1 MRDQRGHN
9 PPRFRTRLILLL
21 VGLLVAALGV
31 TTAAVLTTSAAS
43 IEEQA
48 REELAVGGRVF
59 QSLVAAR
66 EEQLLDNAE
75 LLADDFGFREA
86 VASGDAP
93 TIASALRNH
102 GGRIGADA
110 AMVASVD
117 GDMIADAEGERDA
130 RFPFPQ
136 LLERA
141 EAQGKAAGIVVLDN
155 RPVQLVL
162 VPVRA
167 PQHVAWTALGF
178 ELDAPLARHL
188 ADVTGL
194 EVSFAIASGNGE
206 PYLAST
212 LPQGARQ
219 ALTNALTGTSPL
231 SKQGDMLPL
240 GSGDWF
246 TLTQDL
252 GLDNN
257 VIAILQ
263 GSVAAAMA
271 TYHELRN
278 QLLVIASAALLAT
291 LLAGTLFAR
300 RLTRPV
306 NALAE
311 AAARMAA
318 GDYSTAVAKQR
329 DAEFRQVADAFDG
342 MQSAIAQRESQI
354 LHQARHDPLTGLPNR
369 GHALDLLQG
378 HTSGARPDQELL
390 VVVFRIA
397 DFRSINDQLGQSIG
411 DAVLQEVARRIEAVG
426 DPVLFGSR
434 LGNREFLLTIDG
446 DTRSWDEERLRG
458 LLRTLGAPMH
468 LRGVQVQMSLQG
480 GLARCPEHGD
490 DAAMLLRCAEL
501 GLTRARAADTAL
513 ASYQPG
519 DDEAHRRRLAL
530 IAALPGAAEAG
541 HLHAL
546 FQPQIALEDGR
557 LLGLEALMRWEDP
570 TLGRVPPDEFI
581 PLAEQSGHVGTL
593 TRWMLDQAL
602 GQCGQWRRAGR
613 DLHVSVNLSA
623 RDLGDAGLLQAVVR
637 SLAAHDVP
645 AAALVLEVTETT
657 LTHDPATAE
666 ATLRALRDLGV
677 RLAIDD
683 FGTGYAFL
691 GQLKRLPVHELKIDR
706 EFVMELNNADIAIVR
721 SSVELGHR
729 LGLRVVAE
737 GVENAEI
744 QEALRGFGCDI
755 GQGYGIARPMA
766 ADALNTWMAE
776 RDGNADPRPESGVA
790 ESVKCPGRRAGRTAV
805 FNNTRRT
812 RYGRMGEARRP
823 RAGADRMQRYGDRR
837 RPVAGDRRADA
848 TGRERRRGHRALGC
862 AGRLRHRGAG
872 RRDGV
877 HHPRQSGGL
886 PAQRRRRGSDVRQP
900 PGAVRGAA
908 GVES

>member
-1 MRDQRGHN
+1 MSTTDWGERVIQGTKGNH
-9 PPRFRTRLILLL
+9 PVRFRTRLILLV
-21 VGLLVAALGV
+21 VGLLVAALAV

-43 IEEQA
+43 IEDQA

-59 QSLVAAR
+59 ESLLAAR

-102 GGRIGADA
+102 GDRIGADA

-117 GDMIADAEGERDA
+117 GDMIADADGERDA

-136 LLERA
+136 LLEKA
-141 EAQGKAAGIVVLDN
+141 ESEGKAATIVVLDD
-155 RPVQLVL
+155 RPVQMVL

-178 ELDAPLARHL
+178 QLDAPLARHL

-194 EVSFAIASGNGE
+194 EVSFAIASDNGE

-212 LPQGARQ
+212 LPQEARQ
-219 ALTNALTGTSPL
+219 ALTDALTGTSRL
-231 SKQGDMLPL
+231 SRQGDVLPL
-240 GSGDWF
+240 GSSDWF

-252 GLDNN
+252 GLDEN
-257 VIAILQ
+257 VRAILQ

-271 TYHELRN
+271 PYHELRN

-306 NALAE
+306 NALAS

-318 GDYSTAVAKQR
+318 GDYSTAVDEQR
-329 DAEFRQVADAFDG
+329 DAEFRQVAEAFDG
-342 MQSAIAQRESQI
+342 MQQAIAHRESQI
-354 LHQARHDPLTGLPNR
+354 LHQARHDTLTGLPNR
-369 GHALDLLQG
+369 GHALDLLQS
-378 HTSGARPDQELL
+378 HTGGAGANQELL
-390 VVVFRIA
+390 VLVFRIA
-397 DFRSINDQLGQSIG
+397 DFRSINDQLGQNIG
-411 DAVLQEVARRIEAVG
+411 DAVLQEVARRIETIG

-434 LGNREFLLTIDG
+434 LGNREFLLAIAG
-446 DTRSWDEERLRG
+446 NAHHWDEERLRG

-480 GLARCPEHGD
+480 GLARFPEHGD
-490 DAAMLLRCAEL
+490 EATVLLRCAEL
-501 GLTRARAADTAL
+501 GLTRAGAADTPL
-513 ASYQPG
+513 ASYLPG

-530 IAALPGAAEAG
+530 IAALPGAPEAG

-546 FQPQIALEDGR
+546 FQPQIALDDGR
-557 LLGLEALMRWEDP
+557 LLGMEALMRWEDP

-593 TRWMLDQAL
+593 TRWMLDEAL
-602 GQCGQWRRAGR
+602 SQCAQWRREGR
-613 DLHVSVNLSA
+613 ELHVSVNLSA
-623 RDLGDAGLLQAVVR
+623 RDLSDPGLLQTVVR
-637 SLAAHDVP
+637 SLATHDVP

-657 LTHDPATAE
+657 LTHDPTTAE
-666 ATLRALRDLGV
+666 ATLRALRDLGA

-706 EFVMELNNADIAIVR
+706 EFVMNLNDADIAIVR
-721 SSVELGHR
+721 SSIELGHR

-737 GVENAEI
+737 GVETEDI
-744 QEALRGFGCDI
+744 QAALRGFGCDI

-766 ADALNTWMAE
+766 ADALSTWMQEWDEKTSPPAK
-776 RDGNADPRPESGVA
+776 G
-790 ESVKCPGRRAGRTAV
+790 
-805 FNNTRRT
+805 
-812 RYGRMGEARRP
+812 
-823 RAGADRMQRYGDRR
+823 QR
-837 RPVAGDRRADA
+837 
-848 TGRERRRGHRALGC
+848 
-862 AGRLRHRGAG
+862 
-872 RRDGV
+872 
-877 HHPRQSGGL
+877 GG
-886 PAQRRRRGSDVRQP
+886 QR
-900 PGAVRGAA
+900 
-908 GVES
+908 

>member
-1 MRDQRGHN
+1 MSTTDWGERVIQGTKGNH
-9 PPRFRTRLILLL
+9 PVRFRTRLILLV
-21 VGLLVAALGV
+21 VGLLVAALAV

-43 IEEQA
+43 IEDQA

-59 QSLVAAR
+59 ESLLAAR

-102 GGRIGADA
+102 GDRIGADA

-117 GDMIADAEGERDA
+117 GDMIADADGERDA

-136 LLERA
+136 LLEKA
-141 EAQGKAAGIVVLDN
+141 ESEGKAATIVVLDD
-155 RPVQLVL
+155 RPVQMVL

-178 ELDAPLARHL
+178 QLDAPLARHL

-194 EVSFAIASGNGE
+194 EVSFAIASDNGE

-212 LPQGARQ
+212 LPQEARQ
-219 ALTNALTGTSPL
+219 ALTDALTGTSRL
-231 SKQGDMLPL
+231 SRQGDVLPL
-240 GSGDWF
+240 GSSDWF

-252 GLDNN
+252 GLDEN
-257 VIAILQ
+257 VLAILQ

-271 TYHELRN
+271 PYHELRN

-306 NALAE
+306 NALAS

-318 GDYSTAVAKQR
+318 GDYSTAVDEQR
-329 DAEFRQVADAFDG
+329 DAEFRQVAEAFDG
-342 MQSAIAQRESQI
+342 MQQAIAHRESQI
-354 LHQARHDPLTGLPNR
+354 LHQARHDTLTGLPNR
-369 GHALDLLQG
+369 GHALDLLQS
-378 HTSGARPDQELL
+378 HTGGAGANQELL
-390 VVVFRIA
+390 VLVFRIA
-397 DFRSINDQLGQSIG
+397 DFRSINDQLGQNIG
-411 DAVLQEVARRIEAVG
+411 DAVLQEVARRIETIG

-434 LGNREFLLTIDG
+434 LGNREFLLAIAG
-446 DTRSWDEERLRG
+446 NAHHWDEERLRG

-480 GLARCPEHGD
+480 GLARFPEHGD
-490 DAAMLLRCAEL
+490 DATVLLRCAEL
-501 GLTRARAADTAL
+501 GLTRAGAADTPL

-530 IAALPGAAEAG
+530 IAALPGAPEAG

-546 FQPQIALEDGR
+546 FQPQIALDDGR
-557 LLGLEALMRWEDP
+557 LLGMEALMRWEDP

-593 TRWMLDQAL
+593 TRWMLDEAL
-602 GQCGQWRRAGR
+602 SQCAQWRREGR
-613 DLHVSVNLSA
+613 ELHVSVNLSA
-623 RDLGDAGLLQAVVR
+623 RDLSDPGLLQTVVR
-637 SLAAHDVP
+637 SLATHDVP

-657 LTHDPATAE
+657 LTHDPTTAE
-666 ATLRALRDLGV
+666 ATLRALRDLGA

-706 EFVMELNNADIAIVR
+706 EFVMNLNDADIAIVR
-721 SSVELGHR
+721 SSIELGHR

-737 GVENAEI
+737 GVETEDI
-744 QEALRGFGCDI
+744 QAALRGFGCDI

-766 ADALNTWMAE
+766 ADALSTWMQEWDEKTSPPAK
-776 RDGNADPRPESGVA
+776 G
-790 ESVKCPGRRAGRTAV
+790 
-805 FNNTRRT
+805 
-812 RYGRMGEARRP
+812 
-823 RAGADRMQRYGDRR
+823 QR
-837 RPVAGDRRADA
+837 
-848 TGRERRRGHRALGC
+848 
-862 AGRLRHRGAG
+862 
-872 RRDGV
+872 
-877 HHPRQSGGL
+877 GG
-886 PAQRRRRGSDVRQP
+886 QR
-900 PGAVRGAA
+900 
-908 GVES
+908 

>member
-1 MRDQRGHN
+1 MSTTDWGERVIQGTKGNH
-9 PPRFRTRLILLL
+9 PVRFRTRLILLV
-21 VGLLVAALGV
+21 VGLLVAALAV

-43 IEEQA
+43 IEDQA

-59 QSLVAAR
+59 ESLLAAR

-102 GGRIGADA
+102 GDRIGADA

-117 GDMIADAEGERDA
+117 GDMIADADGERDA

-136 LLERA
+136 LLEKA
-141 EAQGKAAGIVVLDN
+141 ESEGKAATIVVLDD
-155 RPVQLVL
+155 RPVQMVL

-178 ELDAPLARHL
+178 QLDAPLARHL

-194 EVSFAIASGNGE
+194 EVSFAIASDNGE

-212 LPQGARQ
+212 LPQEARQ
-219 ALTNALTGTSPL
+219 ALTDALTGTSQL
-231 SKQGDMLPL
+231 SRQGDVMPL
-240 GSGDWF
+240 GSSDWF

-252 GLDNN
+252 GLDEN
-257 VIAILQ
+257 VRAILQ

-271 TYHELRN
+271 PYHELRN

-306 NALAE
+306 NALAS

-318 GDYSTAVAKQR
+318 GDYSTAVDEQR
-329 DAEFRQVADAFDG
+329 DAEFRQVAEAFDG
-342 MQSAIAQRESQI
+342 MQQAIAHRESQI
-354 LHQARHDPLTGLPNR
+354 LHQARHDTLTGLPNR
-369 GHALDLLQG
+369 GHALDLLQS
-378 HTSGARPDQELL
+378 HTGGAGANQELL
-390 VVVFRIA
+390 VLVFRIA
-397 DFRSINDQLGQSIG
+397 DFRSINDQLGQNIG
-411 DAVLQEVARRIEAVG
+411 DAVLQEVARRIETIG

-434 LGNREFLLTIDG
+434 LGNREFLLAIAG
-446 DTRSWDEERLRG
+446 NAHHWDEERLRG

-480 GLARCPEHGD
+480 GLARFPEHGD
-490 DAAMLLRCAEL
+490 DATVLLRCAEL
-501 GLTRARAADTAL
+501 GLTRAGAADTPL

-530 IAALPGAAEAG
+530 IAALPGAPEAG

-546 FQPQIALEDGR
+546 FQPQIALDDGR
-557 LLGLEALMRWEDP
+557 LLGMEALMRWEDP

-593 TRWMLDQAL
+593 TRWMLDEAL
-602 GQCGQWRRAGR
+602 SQCAQWRREGR
-613 DLHVSVNLSA
+613 ELHVSVNLSA
-623 RDLGDAGLLQAVVR
+623 RDLSDPGLLQAVVR
-637 SLAAHDVP
+637 SLATHDVP

-657 LTHDPATAE
+657 LTHDPTTAE
-666 ATLRALRDLGV
+666 ATLRALRDLGA

-706 EFVMELNNADIAIVR
+706 EFVMNLNDADIAIVR
-721 SSVELGHR
+721 SSIELGHR

-737 GVENAEI
+737 GVETEDI
-744 QEALRGFGCDI
+744 QAALRGFGCDI

-766 ADALNTWMAE
+766 ADALSTWMQE
-776 RDGNADPRPESGVA
+776 RDEKTSPP
-790 ESVKCPGRRAGRTAV
+790 
-805 FNNTRRT
+805 
-812 RYGRMGEARRP
+812 AR
-823 RAGADRMQRYGDRR
+823 GQR
-837 RPVAGDRRADA
+837 
-848 TGRERRRGHRALGC
+848 
-862 AGRLRHRGAG
+862 
-872 RRDGV
+872 
-877 HHPRQSGGL
+877 GG
-886 PAQRRRRGSDVRQP
+886 QR
-900 PGAVRGAA
+900 
-908 GVES
+908 